1 MATTP
6 DSHGGGP
13 GFESRCCPTKTP
25 PYPTSMQV
33 AKMCQGSMWYDV
45 RRRPSTRDDG
55 KKISGKAQNQRY
67 ECLVFV
73 TVRKI
78 NWYSRK
84 IAFIDS
90 PRFYTSAP
98 RSPSSHHP
106 AAWIKLKQ
114 FTKCISLVFFC
125 LEILFL
131 CSTAFERN
139 LPSLSSAT
147 VEGSQ
152 LKKNELC

>member
-1 MATTP
+1 MN
-6 DSHGGGP
+6 P
-13 GFESRCCPTKTP
+13 GAAPPKHPHTP
-25 PYPTSMQV
+25 PPCRLQRCVKGPCGMMYAEGRAPGMT
-33 AKMCQGSMWYDV
+33 
-45 RRRPSTRDDG
+45 G
-55 KKISGKAQNQRY
+55 KKFSGKAQNQRY
-67 ECLVFV
+67 QCLVFV